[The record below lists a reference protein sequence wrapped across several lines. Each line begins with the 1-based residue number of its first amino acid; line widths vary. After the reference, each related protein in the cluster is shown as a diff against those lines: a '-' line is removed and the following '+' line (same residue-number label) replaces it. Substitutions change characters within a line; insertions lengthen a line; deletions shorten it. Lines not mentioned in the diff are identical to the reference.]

1 MKIIPFRGAEK
12 FLGQP
17 VGTSAPTIKSTE
29 VKNELVQDSAAGN
42 TPISFTTEKKLVK
55 IGVDPNTRS
64 TAKQDIDHVSI
75 HEQLNAGVIP
85 SESNEEVV
93 EKANKVYSLEEVK
106 LVYESYLKELENM
119 NAVSS
124 AALSNVVFQPHQE
137 NRFELHFQSQPQ
149 IDYFI
154 EERAAMFGYFREHN
168 VVGVELI
175 PKLAEMHSEVREF
188 LTDRQRFEKMMAQNP
203 KVEELWRRFKL
214 VID

>member
-1 MKIIPFRGAEK
+1 MKILPFRGAEK
-12 FLGQP
+12 FLGP
-17 VGTSAPTIKSTE
+17 ASTSVAQRESVVQNE
-29 VKNELVQDSAAGN
+29 AEKNPQDHAAS
-42 TPISFTTEKKLVK
+42 ISLTTEKKLVK
-55 IGVDPNTRS
+55 IGVDPNLRS
-64 TAKQDIDHVSI
+64 AAKQDIDHVSI
-75 HEQLNAGVIP
+75 HEQLNTGVIP
-85 SESNEEVV
+85 TESNEEVV
-93 EKANKVYSLEEVK
+93 EKANKVYALEEVK

-124 AALSNVVFQPHQE
+124 AALSNVVIQPHQE

-154 EERAAMFGYFREHN
+154 EERAAMFGHFREHN

-175 PKLAEMHSEVREF
+175 PKLAELHSEVREF

>member
-17 VGTSAPTIKSTE
+17 STLVKPSNTPAEAKNESVSETSAGK
-29 VKNELVQDSAAGN
+29 
-42 TPISFTTEKKLVK
+42 TPISFSTEKKLVK

-64 TAKQDIDHVSI
+64 STKHDIDHVSI
-75 HEQLNAGVIP
+75 HEQLNVSDIP
-85 SESNEEVV
+85 NVGFEEQ
-93 EKANKVYSLEEVK
+93 LEMASRKYELDEVK
-106 LVYESYLKELENM
+106 SVYDSYLKELENM

-124 AALSNVVFQPHQE
+124 AALAGALFVSIEE

-154 EERAAMFGYFREHN
+154 EERAALFSFFRNNEI
-168 VVGVELI
+168 VGVELI
-175 PKLAEMHSEVREF
+175 PKLAEVHTEVKEF
-188 LTDRQRFEKMMAQNP
+188 LTDRQRFEKMMAVNP

>member
-1 MKIIPFRGAEK
+1 MKILPFRGAEK
-12 FLGQP
+12 FLGP
-17 VGTSAPTIKSTE
+17 ASTSVAQRESVVQNE
-29 VKNELVQDSAAGN
+29 AEKNPQDHAAS
-42 TPISFTTEKKLVK
+42 ISLTTEKKLVR
-55 IGVDPNTRS
+55 IGVDPNLRS
-64 TAKQDIDHVSI
+64 AAKQDIDHVSI
-75 HEQLNAGVIP
+75 HEQLNTGVIP
-85 SESNEEVV
+85 TESNEEVV
-93 EKANKVYSLEEVK
+93 EKANKVYALEEVK

-124 AALSNVVFQPHQE
+124 AALSNVVIQPHQE

>member
-1 MKIIPFRGAEK
+1 LKILPFRGAEK
-12 FLGQP
+12 FLGP
-17 VGTSAPTIKSTE
+17 ASTSVAQRESVVQNE
-29 VKNELVQDSAAGN
+29 AEKNPQDHAAS
-42 TPISFTTEKKLVK
+42 ISLTTEKKLVK
-55 IGVDPNTRS
+55 IGVDPNLRS
-64 TAKQDIDHVSI
+64 AAKQDIDHVSI
-75 HEQLNAGVIP
+75 HEQLNTGVIP
-85 SESNEEVV
+85 TESNEEVV
-93 EKANKVYSLEEVK
+93 EKANKVYALEEVK

-124 AALSNVVFQPHQE
+124 AALSNVVIQPHQE

-154 EERAAMFGYFREHN
+154 EERAAMFGHFREHN

-175 PKLAEMHSEVREF
+175 PKLAELHSEVREF